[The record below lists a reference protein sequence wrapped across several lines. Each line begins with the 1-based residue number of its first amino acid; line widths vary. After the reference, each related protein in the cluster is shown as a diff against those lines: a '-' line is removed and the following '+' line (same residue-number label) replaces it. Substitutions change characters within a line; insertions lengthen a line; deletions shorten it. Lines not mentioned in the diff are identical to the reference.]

1 MTARK
6 PAQAGRSEA
15 KARPVDLTQAD
26 VDALAENGDAAQKVR
41 ARFAEIDRESA
52 KRSAKAAKPATGAK
66 AAPTLAPGED
76 RA

>member
-6 PAQAGRSEA
+6 PAQAGRSES
-15 KARPVDLTQAD
+15 KARPAELSQAD
-26 VDALAENGDAAQKVR
+26 VDALVENGDAAQKVR

-52 KRSAKAAKPATGAK
+52 RASSKVAKRASGAK
-66 AAPTLAPGED
+66 AAPTAVPGEK

>member
-6 PAQAGRSEA
+6 PARAGRSEA

-26 VDALAENGDAAQKVR
+26 VEALGENGDAAVKVR

-52 KRSAKAAKPATGAK
+52 KASNNVAKRASGAK
-66 AAPTLAPGED
+66 AAPTAVPGED